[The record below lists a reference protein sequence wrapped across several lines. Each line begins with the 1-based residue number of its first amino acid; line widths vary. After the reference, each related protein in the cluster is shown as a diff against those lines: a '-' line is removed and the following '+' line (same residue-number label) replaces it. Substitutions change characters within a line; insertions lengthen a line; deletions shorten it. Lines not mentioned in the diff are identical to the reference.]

1 MITSIRT
8 LALLGAI
15 VMLGWLT
22 NEAPAQQP
30 TPDRVETLKKT
41 LSNSKQDA
49 TRVNTLNKL
58 SELDGWRV
66 GNLEAARSYA
76 LSAKTLA
83 EKLQYRAGTADY
95 LNNFGSI
102 SWMQGNYPEAL
113 KFFKEALAIREE
125 IGDKSGVAGAQNN
138 IGAVFQIQGNYPE
151 ALKAYYAALRIN
163 EALNNK
169 DFISANHNNIGTIYI
184 QQNNPED
191 ALKAFRISLQIREEM
206 ADTFGIAEC
215 RDHLGVILSNQRKY
229 PEALEQHFIALRLR
243 EKIGNKEGL
252 SNSYAN
258 IGAIYSEQ
266 GKYAEALKQYQASLA
281 ISEEIGDQYG
291 IASCYNNI
299 GSDKIDMD
307 NARGAKDDFSKG
319 LEIATAIGAVDL
331 LMDSYQGLF
340 QADSALGNFK
350 GAFENHR
357 QYIRFRDS
365 LNNEENTRKSVQTQM
380 QYAFDKKEEATKAE
394 QEKKDIRQRNIRNS
408 IAAGFLGSLIFLGVV
423 YRQRNKINK
432 EKKRSEELLL
442 NILPEEVAEELKAR
456 GAAEA
461 KQIDEVTVLFTD
473 FKGFT
478 QLSEELTPK
487 ALVAEINECFSA
499 FDHIMQKHGVEK
511 IKTIGDAYMAAGGLP
526 TANSTHAH
534 DVVLAALDVQQFMLE
549 HKAKKQAAGSL
560 FFEIRIGVHTG
571 PVVAGIVGV
580 KKFAYDIWGDTV
592 NTASR
597 MESSGEVGKVNI
609 SGTTHALVQDKF
621 ICTPRGKIQAKG
633 KGEIEMYFVEGSKGL
648 ASS

>member
-1 MITSIRT
+1 MRPSILFLVMIM
-8 LALLGAI
+8 LCLLTHQA
-15 VMLGWLT
+15 V
-22 NEAPAQQP
+22 AQQP
-30 TPDRVETLKKT
+30 TQDRIESLKKT
-41 LSNSKQDA
+41 LANSKED
-49 TRVNTLNKL
+49 TNRVNALNKL
-58 SELDGWRV
+58 SEHDGWRI
-66 GNLEAARSYA
+66 GNIEAARSYA
-76 LSAKTLA
+76 QSAKTLA
-83 EKLQYRAGTADY
+83 EKLHYKSGIANSY
-95 LNNFGSI
+95 NNFGSI
-102 SWMQGNYPEAL
+102 SWIQGNYPEAL
-113 KFFKEALAIREE
+113 KYFRQALAIREE
-125 IGDKSGVAGAQNN
+125 IGDKSGVAGSHNN
-138 IGAVFQIQGNYPE
+138 IGAVFQVQGNYPE
-151 ALKAYYAALRIN
+151 ALKEYYAALKIN
-163 EALNNK
+163 ETLNNK

-184 QQNNPED
+184 LQNNLED
-191 ALKAFRISLQIREEM
+191 ALKEFRISLRIREELK
-206 ADTFGIAEC
+206 DTFGIAEC
-215 RDHLGVILSNQRKY
+215 RDHLGVILSDQRKY
-229 PEALEQHFIALRLR
+229 PEALEQHFIALQLR

-252 SNSYAN
+252 SNSYSN

-281 ISEEIGDQYG
+281 ISEEIGDPYG
-291 IASCYNNI
+291 IAFCYNSI
-299 GSDKIDMD
+299 GTDKIFMN
-307 NARGAKDDFSKG
+307 NAKGAREDFSKG

-331 LMDSYQGLF
+331 LMSSYQGLF

-408 IAAGFLGSLIFLGVV
+408 ISVGLLGALIFLGVV

-442 NILPEEVAEELKAR
+442 NILPEEVAEELKTR

-487 ALVAEINECFSA
+487 ELVAEINECFSA

-526 TANSTHAH
+526 TANTTHAH

-549 HKAKKQAAGSL
+549 HKAKKEASGTL

-609 SGTTHALVQDKF
+609 SGTTFELVKDKF
-621 ICTPRGKIQAKG
+621 ICTHRGKIHAKG
-633 KGEIEMYFVEGSKGL
+633 KGEIDMYFVEGRI
-648 ASS
+648 